1 MSLEISRAPNSL
13 TQTAA
18 ELTHHFTARQLPNLL
33 LRQRHRFRSAV
44 AEGGG
49 AIDLS
54 DPGSHTIP
62 LAWAPVRA
70 VEPKVSER
78 ILKHSIA
85 IAACFPW
92 P

>member
-18 ELTHHFTARQLPNLL
+18 ELTHHFAARQLPNLL
-33 LRQRHRFRSAV
+33 LRQRQRFRSAV

-49 AIDLS
+49 ASDLT
-54 DPGSHTIP
+54 DLGSHRAP

-70 VEPKVSER
+70 VEPKVPER
-78 ILKHSIA
+78 TLKHSIV
-85 IAACFPW
+85 IAACFP
-92 P
+92 

>member
-1 MSLEISRAPNSL
+1 MSPEISRAPTSL

-33 LRQRHRFRSAV
+33 LRQRQRFCSAV

-49 AIDLS
+49 AS
-54 DPGSHTIP
+54 DFSDVGSHNAP

-70 VEPKVSER
+70 VEPKVPER
-78 ILKHSIA
+78 ILEHSSA
-85 IAACFPW
+85 IAARFP
-92 P
+92 

>member
-18 ELTHHFTARQLPNLL
+18 ELTHHFAARQLPNLL
-33 LRQRHRFRSAV
+33 LRQHHRFRTAV

-49 AIDLS
+49 ASDLS
-54 DPGSHTIP
+54 DPESHNAP

-70 VEPKVSER
+70 MEPRVPER
-78 ILKHSIA
+78 ILKHSIV
-85 IAACFPW
+85 IAASFP
-92 P
+92 

>member
-1 MSLEISRAPNSL
+1 MVLEISGAPNSL

-33 LRQRHRFRSAV
+33 LRQRHQFRSAV

-49 AIDLS
+49 ALDLS
-54 DPGSHTIP
+54 DPGSHNAP

-70 VEPKVSER
+70 MDPKVPER
-78 ILKHSIA
+78 ILTYSIE
-85 IAACFPW
+85 IAASLF
-92 P
+92 

>member
-1 MSLEISRAPNSL
+1 MSLENPGAPNSL

-33 LRQRHRFRSAV
+33 LRQRHRFRPAV

-49 AIDLS
+49 ASDLS
-54 DPGSHTIP
+54 DLVANLNAP

-70 VEPKVSER
+70 VEPRV
-78 ILKHSIA
+78 
-85 IAACFPW
+85 P
-92 P
+92 